1 MIHAFSARRAYYDGG
16 DYARFE
22 RAFVGTNKF
31 HLREIEEVQRG
42 PPSGQTRNEV
52 ETKTMSERTL
62 ASLDAAVTELETW
75 KEYLSGNI
83 TQIQDDEANYK
94 SELNTFYLMWAG
106 TPLPRLC
113 LRDVH

>member
-1 MIHAFSARRAYYDGG
+1 MQEWACFCSD
-16 DYARFE
+16 
-22 RAFVGTNKF
+22 K
-31 HLREIEEVQRG
+31 EISFAGKGMYSEVPHISEG
-42 PPSGQTRNEV
+42 PSGLGSRE
-52 ETKTMSERTL
+52 TMSEAQL
-62 ASLDAAVTELETW
+62 ASLQAAVTELETW

-83 TQIQDDEANYK
+83 TKIQDDEANYK

>member
-1 MIHAFSARRAYYDGG
+1 
-16 DYARFE
+16 
-22 RAFVGTNKF
+22 
-31 HLREIEEVQRG
+31 
-42 PPSGQTRNEV
+42 
-52 ETKTMSERTL
+52 MSEAQL
-62 ASLDAAVTELETW
+62 ASLQAAVTELETW

-83 TQIQDDEANYK
+83 TYLSGNITKIQDDEANYK